1 MGYTVDDSASDTY
14 ILTEPASAVRD
25 GYPCVI
31 TLQVTPITSNYAAK
45 DVQTDLANY
54 LKNLGA
60 QYPTKWE
67 TWKAASKKLAG
78 GTGYY
83 NNYRGVMSDG
93 TIVRGRVHMAIIGN
107 NKLLTLHITCPGWY
121 NSSYM
126 KIYDNIYS
134 SIKAIQ

>member
-1 MGYTVDDSASDTY
+1 M
-14 ILTEPASAVRD
+14 D
-25 GYPCVI
+25 G
-31 TLQVTPITSNYAAK
+31 K
-45 DVQTDLANY
+45 
-54 LKNLGA
+54 
-60 QYPTKWE
+60 
-67 TWKAASKKLAG
+67 
-78 GTGYY
+78 GYY